1 MSAHPASL
9 EHLIAQ
15 FASLPGIGR
24 KTAQRLALHI
34 LKTPKDE
41 VQLLAQALEN
51 IKEKIQS
58 CSQCWNFTE
67 NDPCE
72 ICKNTQRDATTICVV
87 EEPRDVFAFEKS
99 SAFRGLYHVLGGIIS
114 PLDNIGPNDIKIKEL
129 LARMTGTTK
138 EIILALNPTIEGEA
152 TILYLTKLVKPLGIS
167 VSRIAR
173 GIPVGGELEFV
184 DEATLA
190 SALKGRV
197 QL

>member
-1 MSAHPASL
+1 MSPNPVSL
-9 EHLIAQ
+9 EHLIEQ
-15 FASLPGIGR
+15 FGLLPGIGR

-41 VQLLAQALEN
+41 VQILAQALEDV
-51 IKEKIQS
+51 KEKIHS
-58 CSQCWNFTE
+58 CSLCWNFTE
-67 NDPCE
+67 HDPCE
-72 ICKNTQRDATTICVV
+72 ICSDTHRDASMICVV

-114 PLDNIGPNDIKIKEL
+114 PLDNIGPGDIKIREL
-129 LARMTGTTK
+129 LARMNGHTK

-152 TILYLTKLVKPLGIS
+152 TILYLTKLVKPLGVTI
-167 VSRIAR
+167 SRIAR

-197 QL
+197 LL

>member
-1 MSAHPASL
+1 MSANPVSL
-9 EHLIAQ
+9 EHLIDQLAL
-15 FASLPGIGR
+15 LPSIGR

-41 VQLLAQALEN
+41 VQILAQALEDV
-51 IKEKIQS
+51 KEKIRS
-58 CSQCWNFTE
+58 CSVCWNFTE
-67 NDPCE
+67 NDPCD
-72 ICKNTQRDATTICVV
+72 ICKDTRRDTSMICVV
-87 EEPRDVFAFEKS
+87 EEPRDVLAFEKS
-99 SAFRGLYHVLGGIIS
+99 NAFRGLYHVLGGIIS

-129 LARMTGTTK
+129 LARMNGHTK

-152 TILYLTKLVKPLGIS
+152 TILYLTKLTKPLGITI
-167 VSRIAR
+167 SRIAR

-197 QL
+197 LL